1 MLILPVMVPPAKGS
15 LFVIA
20 LFDDVIYPA
29 PLVNWL
35 LFVGMVG
42 VPVRLEYAIVPSS
55 EYVGLCPS

>member
-1 MLILPVMVPPAKGS
+1 MVPPAKGS